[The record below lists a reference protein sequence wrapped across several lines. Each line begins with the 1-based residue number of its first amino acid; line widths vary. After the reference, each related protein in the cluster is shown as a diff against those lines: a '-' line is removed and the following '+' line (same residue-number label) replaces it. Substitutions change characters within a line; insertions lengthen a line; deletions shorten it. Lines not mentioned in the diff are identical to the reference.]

1 MSKFSDY
8 LYESE
13 FRLFSKRRKAA
24 ATSSR
29 GVLNHKKTIFFIVAL
44 LAIPVIH
51 WIIFW
56 LFINFQSIILAFQDP
71 LTGKF
76 TFDNFKIFWGDLTN
90 PTSTNVLGLALKNTF
105 LYFGSSVFIV
115 LPISLFIAYFLYK
128 KIPGYKFFRIIFF
141 IPAIISGTALVT
153 AFSVAINPGGF
164 FAELLDALG
173 IHTSVHGLLGTKETA
188 TYTILFYT
196 IMTSFT
202 TNVLLFQGA
211 MTRVPG
217 EVLESAKLEGCSPF
231 REVIEIIFPL
241 IWPTFATQLIFTMTG
256 LFTASGPILL
266 FDPENTV
273 ETMTISYWIFSKSLM
288 GSDYYNIVS
297 CTGLCF
303 TIAGFP
309 IIMLVRNLTDK
320 IKAVEY

>member
-1 MSKFSDY
+1 MSRLGNY

-13 FRLFSKRRKAA
+13 FRLFNKRRKAA
-24 ATSSR
+24 ATSTK
-29 GVLNHKKTIFFIVAL
+29 GVLNHKKTVFFIVAL
-44 LAIPVIH
+44 LAIPVVH
-51 WIIFW
+51 WLIFW
-56 LFINFQSIILAFQDP
+56 LFINLQSILLAFQDP
-71 LTGKF
+71 LTGDF
-76 TFDNFKIFWGDLTN
+76 TWENFKIFWGDLTN
-90 PTSTNVLGLALKNTF
+90 PTSTNVLGLAVKNTL
-105 LYFGSSVFIV
+105 LYFGSSIFIV

-128 KIPGYKFFRIIFF
+128 KIPGYKVFRIIFF
-141 IPAIISGTALVT
+141 LPAIISGTALVT
-153 AFSVAINPGGF
+153 AFSVAVNPGGL
-164 FAELLDALG
+164 FAEILEKIGFD
-173 IHTSVHGLLGTKETA
+173 ISVHGLLGTKETA
-188 TYTILFYT
+188 TNTILFYT

-266 FDPENTV
+266 FDPENNL

-309 IIMLVRNLTDK
+309 IIMLVRWLTDK